1 MLIDSHCHLDYLQ
14 REGRLEQSLA
24 NARAGGVARM
34 LSISTKLATF
44 PDILRIA
51 EAEDD
56 VWCTIGVHPHECEKA
71 PLVLDDL
78 LKACDH
84 DKVIGIGET
93 GLDYYYEH
101 SPRDLQQEYFRI
113 HIEAARQTG
122 LPLIVHTRDADA
134 DTMRILEEETGK
146 GAFPFLIH
154 CFSSSLELAEKAV
167 SLGGY
172 VSLSGIITF
181 KKADAVREAS
191 MAVPLERLLVE
202 TDSPYLAPVP
212 FRGKPNEPAHVRL
225 VAEKLAQMRG
235 LDSDEICEITG
246 ANFMRLFTKAARGG

>member
-14 REGRLEQSLA
+14 REGRLAVALE
-24 NARAGGVARM
+24 NARAAGVAGM
-34 LSISTKLATF
+34 LSISTRLSTF
-44 PDILRIA
+44 ADILRIA
-51 EAEDD
+51 EGEED
-56 VWCTIGVHPHECEKA
+56 VWCTIGVHPHECENA
-71 PLVLDDL
+71 PLSLDDL
-78 LKACDH
+78 LRACDH
-84 DKVIGIGET
+84 GKVIGIGET

-101 SPRDLQQEYFRI
+101 APRQLQQDYFRI
-113 HIEAARQTG
+113 HIEAARRTG

-134 DTMRILEEETGK
+134 DTMHILEAEMEK

-154 CFSSSLELAEKAV
+154 CFSSSQELAEKAV

-181 KKADAVREAS
+181 KKADAVRKAS
-191 MAVPLERLLVE
+191 MVVPQNRLLVE

-225 VAEKLAQMRG
+225 VAEKLAEMRG
-235 LDSDEICEITG
+235 LGFDEICRSTG
-246 ANFMRLFTKAARGG
+246 DNFMRLFTRAARVG